1 MHAMVCIFIA
11 SSIKQ
16 ISFEESEGLET
27 YAHLAAFLLPYL

>member
-11 SSIKQ
+11 SSMEQ

-27 YAHLAAFLLPYL
+27 YTNLAAFLLLYL